1 MVKKKGVELE
11 TVDFECSLQEL
22 ETIVRRLEQGGG
34 ALEQALGDYA
44 QAIILLKAC
53 HGRLEQAE
61 RKIEILSGVD
71 ANGAPVVREI
81 DDEELSL
88 EDKQE
93 NRGQRRAVPRGSI
106 PPRPPR
112 PPSTGPSGK
121 SSQNTDAEGSLF

>member
-1 MVKKKGVELE
+1 MVKKKGTDLDS
-11 TVDFECSLQEL
+11 VDFEGSLQEL

-34 ALEQALGDYA
+34 PLEQALGDYA
-44 QAIILLKAC
+44 QAIVLLKAC

-71 ANGAPVVREI
+71 ANGAPIVREI

-93 NRGQRRAVPRGSI
+93 SRGQRRAVPRGTA
-106 PPRPPR
+106 PRA
-112 PPSTGPSGK
+112 SVK
-121 SSQNTDAEGSLF
+121 QNQDTDDEGSLF